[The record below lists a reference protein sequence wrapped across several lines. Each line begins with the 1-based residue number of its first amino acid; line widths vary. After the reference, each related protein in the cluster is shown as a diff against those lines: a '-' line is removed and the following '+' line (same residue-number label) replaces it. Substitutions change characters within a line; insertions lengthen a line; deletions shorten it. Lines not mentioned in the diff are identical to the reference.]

1 MLKMYCIKSLH
12 LPFLKY
18 LCLILAALY
27 YIIHTIVLVCIC
39 RPAKSLEVFRWQV
52 CV

>member
-1 MLKMYCIKSLH
+1 MLKMYCIKSVH
-12 LPFLKY
+12 LSFFRVFMFDLVE
-18 LCLILAALY
+18 LY

-39 RPAKSLEVFRWQV
+39 RPAKGLEVFRWQV